1 MKKFEKRTRMSH
13 EDIRKESAAYAAGN
27 WFMMPRAFLRIMKPE
42 QAILLAVLVDM
53 EQMFLNREKPWLPS
67 SLPQNDRWFWCSAKG
82 IRESLGWGDD
92 AQKRV
97 MRWLRNEHAIE
108 VAYKGQPAKRYVRI
122 NWEGLTPVLN
132 EIAIAETGGIP
143 SV

>member
-1 MKKFEKRTRMSH
+1 MKKFEKKVEMSSK
-13 EDIRKESAAYAAGN
+13 DIRKESAAYAAGN
-27 WFMMPRAFLRIMKPE
+27 WFMMPRVFLKIMKPE
-42 QAILLAVLVDM
+42 QAVLLSVLIDM
-53 EQMFLNREKPWLPS
+53 EQMFLNREDPWLPA
-67 SLPQNDRWFWCSAKG
+67 SLQKEERWFWCSAKG

-97 MRWLRNEHAIE
+97 MRWLKDEHAIQ

-132 EIAIAETGGIP
+132 EIAISETGGIS